1 MALNQGDTLP
11 APGEAAHPALVQVAA
26 GRGARST
33 VLFLLRA
40 FT

>member
-1 MALNQGDTLP
+1 MPLHLGDALP
-11 APGEAAHPALVQVAA
+11 EVVPGSHPALSFISEQ
-26 GRGARST
+26 RGNPV

>member
-1 MALNQGDTLP
+1 MPLALGDGIP
-11 APGEAAHPALVQVAA
+11 RPGDAAHPALAYLDAQQ
-26 GRGARST
+26 GRPV